1 MADTIDAASVLKVH
15 SQHAQIVSS
24 SEQVVVTLLLQIAKL
39 ESLYKPKHGQQ
50 SPSLTQSDV

>member
-39 ESLYKPKHGQQ
+39 ESLFKPKHGQQ
-50 SPSLTQSDV
+50 SPSLT